1 MNKAFV
7 GILIAVCVLGM
18 ALIMLTEWK
27 ASRNEDDPAPS
38 VSSTAPAAQETV
50 PLSGASLTPPAAAGE
65 TPSVETLP
73 QTPAAGSAA
82 PAVPTPP
89 AAALERGFAF
99 NDSDTPP
106 PAPSIPPLAEAG
118 EQAAPQDAPAL
129 DAARLPGEDV
139 MTRPALGTGA
149 QPVAEAPARPATPP
163 AAPEKAEKK
172 EEKKPEKAAPA
183 AKARTVTR
191 FVVFARE
198 TGATVRIEG
207 SSPID
212 YKYLTLNNPP
222 RVAVDLVGEWT
233 VKAPGVPRNPA
244 VTNVRLGK
252 LEGRTRVVI
261 DLSGESK
268 VRYILSKDK
277 KRLDVRIDR

>member
-1 MNKAFV
+1 MNKAFI

-27 ASRNEDDPAPS
+27 ASKNEAEPASAVGTAAPTAEAPTLSGGSLTPPVPGGNAVSVPDVPPAPS
-38 VSSTAPAAQETV
+38 VPEAPASV
-50 PLSGASLTPPAAAGE
+50 SP
-65 TPSVETLP
+65 TPSSE
-73 QTPAAGSAA
+73 
-82 PAVPTPP
+82 
-89 AAALERGFAF
+89 ALERGFAF
-99 NDSDTPP
+99 NDTDMPAERPAVPPLP
-106 PAPSIPPLAEAG
+106 PAAAEDKPLE
-118 EQAAPQDAPAL
+118 APAL
-129 DAARLPGEDV
+129 DGARLPGSADSA
-139 MTRPALGTGA
+139 RPALGTGELSA
-149 QPVAEAPARPATPP
+149 PETARSDAAPAEQAK
-163 AAPEKAEKK
+163 PEKKDD
-172 EEKKPEKAAPA
+172 KKPEKA

-207 SSPID
+207 SSPIE
-212 YKYLTLNNPP
+212 YKYLSLDNPP

-268 VRYILSKDK
+268 VRYILSKDR

>member
-27 ASRNEDDPAPS
+27 ASKSEDDSVPG
-38 VSSTAPAAQETV
+38 VSSTAQAPLETA
-50 PLSGASLTPPAAAGE
+50 PLSGASLTPPTPGGE
-65 TPSVETLP
+65 TSSAADLP
-73 QTPAAGSAA
+73 QASAAQPAA
-82 PAVPTPP
+82 PAVPTPSSE
-89 AAALERGFAF
+89 ALERGFAF
-99 NDSDTPP
+99 NDSDAPP
-106 PAPSIPPLAEAG
+106 TAPVIPPLPAAH
-118 EQAAPQDAPAL
+118 EQDTPLEVPAL
-129 DAARLPGEDV
+129 DAPRLPGEEV
-139 MTRPALGTGA
+139 MSRPALGTGV
-149 QPVAEAPARPATPP
+149 QPAPEAVERPAAPATPQ
-163 AAPEKAEKK
+163 AKPETKDEKK
-172 EEKKPEKAAPA
+172 SEKAAPA
-183 AKARTVTR
+183 ARARTVTR

-212 YKYLTLNNPP
+212 YKYLTLTNPP

-233 VKAPGVPRNPA
+233 VKAPGVPRNPT

-261 DLSGESK
+261 DLSGESR

>member
-7 GILIAVCVLGM
+7 GILIAVCILGM

-27 ASRNEDDPAPS
+27 SSRNEDDPAPGLS
-38 VSSTAPAAQETV
+38 GTAPAAQETV
-50 PLSGASLTPPAAAGE
+50 PPSGASLTPPIPAGE
-65 TPSVETLP
+65 TPSAEPLP
-73 QTPAAGSAA
+73 QIPAAAPAA

-89 AAALERGFAF
+89 AEALERGFAF
-99 NDSDTPP
+99 NDTDTPP
-106 PAPSIPPLAEAG
+106 PAPSIPPLPETG
-118 EQAAPQDAPAL
+118 EQVGPPTASAP
-129 DAARLPGEDV
+129 DAARLPGEEV
-139 MTRPALGTGA
+139 MTRPALGTGG
-149 QPVAEAPARPATPP
+149 QPAAEAPARPETPA

-172 EEKKPEKAAPA
+172 EEKKADKAAPT

-252 LEGRTRVVI
+252 LDGRTRVVI